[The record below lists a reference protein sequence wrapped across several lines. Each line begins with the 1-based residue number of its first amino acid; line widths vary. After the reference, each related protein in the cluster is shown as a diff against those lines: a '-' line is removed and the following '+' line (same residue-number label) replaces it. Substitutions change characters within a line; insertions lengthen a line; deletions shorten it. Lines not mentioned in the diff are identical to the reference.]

1 MIQWWTISKLFGAI
15 FENDSEVTERIHV
28 LVAWEVMVYK
38 YTYLVVCNDI
48 WV

>member
-15 FENDSEVTERIHV
+15 FENDSEVTERVYV

-38 YTYLVVCNDI
+38 YTYLVVCNDV